1 MVVVFRLFQG
11 EVHLSLP
18 EAQDHDDYDPRR
30 LRSFLSPAILATP
43 TLSLLQRFLRWRVS
57 QMGSCAGPPVRQ
69 CLPV

>member
-1 MVVVFRLFQG
+1 MVVFRLFQG
-11 EVHLSLP
+11 EVRLSLP

-43 TLSLLQRFLRWRVS
+43 TLSLLQPFLRWRVG
-57 QMGSCAGPPVRQ
+57 QMGCAGPPVRQ